1 MPLTCG
7 VTVNLNNLKNQAQT
21 QINTFVNLN
30 LGTPSGLNALVG
42 QLSGALSS
50 LGSSIASVLPPLPT
64 VPLSLREELS
74 ALAALPLA
82 GVAAAGKIISIAEEF
97 ADAIGLRGFANLNLN
112 DLSKSVFSLTGD
124 FDPCNSS
131 IPNIL
136 KNADGTLQKLPSIAP
151 DLGSAIAAVNNIQ
164 TQDITNNFTQAI
176 ASNVPVVSGSIENAT
191 KALQANVLPAV
202 SGMGDSIRTL
212 ATGEKIVET
221 RETFINRISETR
233 TSLLDEILTSSST
246 TSSSSG
252 DTLGTSQ
259 SDLFRNI

>member
-7 VTVNLNNLKNQAQT
+7 VTVNLNNLKGLAQNQL
-21 QINTFVNLN
+21 NTFINLN
-30 LGTPSGLNALVG
+30 LGTPDGLNELAG

-50 LGSSIASVLPPLPT
+50 LGSSIASVIPPLPT
-64 VPLSLREELS
+64 VPLSLREELA

-82 GVAAAGKIISIAEEF
+82 GVAAAGKILSIAEEF
-97 ADAIGLRGFANLNLN
+97 ADAIGLRGFVNLNLT

-124 FDPCNSS
+124 FDPCNPS

-151 DLGSAIAAVNNIQ
+151 DLGSAVAAVNNIQ

>member
-7 VTVNLNNLKNQAQT
+7 VTVNLNNLKGLAQT
-21 QINTFVNLN
+21 QINTFINLN
-30 LGTPSGLNALVG
+30 LGTPDGLNALAG

-50 LGSSIASVLPPLPT
+50 LGSSIASVIPPLPT
-64 VPLSLREELS
+64 VPLSLREELA

-82 GVAAAGKIISIAEEF
+82 GVAAAGKILSIAEEF
-97 ADAIGLRGFANLNLN
+97 ADAIGLRGFVNLNLT

-124 FDPCNSS
+124 FDPCNPS

-151 DLGSAIAAVNNIQ
+151 DLGSAVAAVNNIQ

-176 ASNVPVVSGSIENAT
+176 ASNIPVVSGSIENAT